1 MKNLLRLSISI
12 MGLSW
17 ALAGHAA
24 DSVDCKVK
32 ATFSSAGSIGEAVAQ
47 EIRQA

>member
-1 MKNLLRLSISI
+1 